1 MCDEYNPSDS
11 LNTISDTSLLLSEPE
26 IILNCQNSNIEI
38 NFTGI
43 SDDVIE
49 ISDNDVTH
57 VSETQEI
64 QDLDIAKI
72 SFSHIA
78 GTFFQYEINSFLI

>member
-1 MCDEYNPSDS
+1 MYSNLYC
-11 LNTISDTSLLLSEPE
+11 
-26 IILNCQNSNIEI
+26 NIEI

-49 ISDNDVTH
+49 ISDNDVSHVSETQETKDVTH
-57 VSETQEI
+57 VSETQET

-72 SFSHIA
+72 SFSDIA